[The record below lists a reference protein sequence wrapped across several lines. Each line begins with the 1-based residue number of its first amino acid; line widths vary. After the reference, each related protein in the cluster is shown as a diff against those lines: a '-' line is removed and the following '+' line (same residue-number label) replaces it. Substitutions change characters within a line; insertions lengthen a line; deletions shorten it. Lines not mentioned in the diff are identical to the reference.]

1 MKFLLDMGLANSTA
15 IFLRGRGYDAIHLRE
30 EGLQRLEDKQIIA
43 KALQENRIVLTHDL
57 DFGRI
62 VALSHQ
68 QYPTVITFRLDDMQ
82 PSQVNHYLTELL
94 TQFAQELKIGALVS
108 VNEQVIRVRQLPV

>member
-15 IFLRGRGYDAIHLRE
+15 KFLREQGYDAIHLRE
-30 EGLQRLEDKQIIA
+30 QGLQQLEDEQIII
-43 KALQENRIVLTHDL
+43 KALQENRIILTHDL

-68 QYPTVITFRLDDMQ
+68 PQPTVITFRLDDMQ
-82 PSQVNHYLTELL
+82 PTQVNSYLTEVLSH
-94 TQFAQELKIGALVS
+94 FAAELKIGALVS